1 MLPWVSCGEDA
12 LLGDGGGGWQPW
24 NRKRQGNRQRM
35 EVELMKCALGPH
47 TQKSLS
53 EPPVS
58 EGGQRKSSSSSSPG
72 HSPDHMV
79 PHVHLSF
86 THESTHSFK
95 TCYFVLAKPQV
106 TGPPLEGQ
114 TMLQVP
120 LITHHPG
127 QPLTQHLY
135 LEVTRSLKLTMLKK
149 AVTNTPPT
157 VHCPYCFSHP
167 LPKEHPPNPGLPH
180 PNKRQLFPDSPAP
193 SPSPQILGQ
202 LPCWYIAQILSP
214 EGFAVACSSLGEE
227 HSI

>member
-149 AVTNTPPT
+149 AVTNTPP
-157 VHCPYCFSHP
+157 HSP
-167 LPKEHPPNPGLPH
+167 LPILLLPSTSQRAPPQS
-180 PNKRQLFPDSPAP
+180 RT
-193 SPSPQILGQ
+193 SPSQQTSAVPRFSCTFTQPPDPGPAAL
-202 LPCWYIAQILSP
+202 LVYSSDPLSR
-214 EGFAVACSSLGEE
+214 GLCSSLQLSG
-227 HSI
+227 